1 MNHNPTIDEIND
13 ALTEAARG
21 YAVQDAA
28 PAKKGP
34 EAKFLPKLGTGWLFV
49 DRQIH
54 QGGKLVA
61 TCFSG
66 NLNLPRLG
74 LVQIRGTRIT
84 GETETEFVLRTYG
97 DWKMVGS
104 FKLRSFADGE
114 QYQDDPHA
122 TLHGNETLFRAIKA
136 TGKPLNIR
144 IPLIAQRVA
153 TSDTF

>member
-1 MNHNPTIDEIND
+1 MNHEPTIDEINA
-13 ALTEAARG
+13 ALNEAARS
-21 YAVQDAA
+21 YTAQDAA

-74 LVQIRGTRIT
+74 LVQIRGTRVA
-84 GETETEFVLRTYG
+84 GEAETEFVLRSYG
-97 DWKMVGS
+97 DWKTVGS
-104 FKLRSFADGE
+104 FKLRSFANGE
-114 QYQDDPHA
+114 QYQDMPGI
-122 TLHGNETLFRAIKA
+122 LHGNKTQYRAIKA

-144 IPLIAQRVA
+144 IPLITQRVA
-153 TSDTF
+153 ANDSF